1 MKKTQAEGQSPGD
14 GDGDGDGKEN
24 VPTNAQIEGLNGSD
38 VERDSDSDQED

>member
-1 MKKTQAEGQSPGD
+1 MKKTQAEGQSP